1 MEKSGR
7 QPGEGMNLG
16 LGESGRQKP
25 LLPGSKNLCAFAS
38 KMAPAEP
45 KMPLLTE
52 LENLFGLGGY
62 KYFAPTALPAT
73 SSIPQRIGQAAGIND
88 RVPRLSRPTCVI
100 PFSNRNG

>member
-1 MEKSGR
+1 MA
-7 QPGEGMNLG
+7 G
-16 LGESGRQKP
+16 LWSKTIAARF
-25 LLPGSKNLCAFAS
+25 KNLCAFAS
-38 KMAPAEP
+38 KMAPTES

-52 LENLFGLGGY
+52 LEKKFDGNY

-88 RVPRLSRPTCVI
+88 RVPRPSRPTCVI